1 MGRTYTN
8 VRIVGT
14 PGREKKKAQFR
25 DRTLAVGVMLYCLK
39 RTKANKANC
48 FLESLNLLVI

>member
-1 MGRTYTN
+1 MQTFMGRTYTN

-25 DRTLAVGVMLYCLK
+25 DRTLAVGVMLYCL
-39 RTKANKANC
+39 NKN
-48 FLESLNLLVI
+48 